1 MNDLRQVG
9 LALSDFDYEYGSFPN
24 DSTIAVLKAGFPGDP
39 TPLGRRSSNDYFRQL
54 FVSGIA
60 WDEKSFHAGFSPKP
74 DGFTGSRAL
83 EAGECSF
90 AYVRNVAVLD
100 PDTPLVVF
108 PLVKGSLKA
117 DTKLCAKWGNKA
129 AVLFV
134 DNRVITLPVDSSGQ
148 VIFKGR
154 DLFDPAQP
162 FWHGTSPD
170 VVWPE

>member
-1 MNDLRQVG
+1 MEAKRIHQPLADAEIVRGLREG
-9 LALSDFDYEYGSFPN
+9 KGGE
-24 DSTIAVLKAGFPGDP
+24 
-39 TPLGRRSSNDYFRQL
+39 
-54 FVSGIA
+54 SGER
-60 WDEKSFHAGFSPKP
+60 DEKSFHAGFSPKP

-117 DTKLCAKWGNKA
+117 DTKLCGKWGNKA

-134 DNRVITLPVDSSGQ
+134 DNRVITLPVDASGQ